1 MRTIVKRPIEE
12 FENFTRN
19 IYMYILYIYMFNAIA
34 RGINKS
40 GGQVNERAAINPNG
54 VTSVVRLSDHRKIVP
69 VTSVQVWQNAN
80 ERSGSMCP
88 ML

>member
-1 MRTIVKRPIEE
+1 
-12 FENFTRN
+12 
-19 IYMYILYIYMFNAIA
+19 MFNAIA

-69 VTSVQVWQNAN
+69 VTSVQV
-80 ERSGSMCP
+80 
-88 ML
+88 

>member
-1 MRTIVKRPIEE
+1 M
-12 FENFTRN
+12 N
-19 IYMYILYIYMFNAIA
+19 
-34 RGINKS
+34 
-40 GGQVNERAAINPNG
+40 RAAINPNG

-80 ERSGSMCP
+80 VRSGSMCP